1 MNFSLS
7 EDHIMLRDTTAD
19 FLRDQVD
26 LAPLLVPGSDAHQ
39 APYETLWS
47 QICEL
52 GWPAMIVPPEHGGL
66 GMTEIDVSI
75 VLRECGRTLAPSPFL
90 GTLAGTWALLIGGS
104 QAQQSRWLPQ
114 VAESGLRMA
123 LATAPANGDAG
134 ATTADVVASAQD
146 DSGDTYRLSG
156 TAHYVVDAPGARLL
170 VVAAMLEGQKRLFLV
185 KGDQEAVHLEW
196 LDWRDITRQVAHV
209 HCHEAKGELM
219 PVDCEAAWPAL
230 RNRLHLALA
239 AESAGGLQAVLED
252 TTNYVKERVAFGRP
266 IGAYQAIKHGL
277 ADMLAQTEFTATAV
291 LYAAWAQSQDDRTA
305 TLAAAMAQAYASE
318 AYRDATHRSIQMF
331 GAIGFT
337 WEMKNHLYFKR
348 ARANAELLGSAA
360 EHRELIARVLEAT
373 PH

>member
-123 LATAPANGDAG
+123 LATAPANGD
-134 ATTADVVASAQD
+134 
-146 DSGDTYRLSG
+146 
-156 TAHYVVDAPGARLL
+156 
-170 VVAAMLEGQKRLFLV
+170 
-185 KGDQEAVHLEW
+185 
-196 LDWRDITRQVAHV
+196 
-209 HCHEAKGELM
+209 
-219 PVDCEAAWPAL
+219 
-230 RNRLHLALA
+230 
-239 AESAGGLQAVLED
+239 
-252 TTNYVKERVAFGRP
+252 
-266 IGAYQAIKHGL
+266 IKHGL
-277 ADMLAQTEFTATAV
+277 ADMLSQTEFTATAV

-305 TLAAAMAQAYASE
+305 TLAAAMALAYASE

-360 EHRELIARVLEAT
+360 GHAS
-373 PH
+373 